1 MPGIGKE
8 LSYGTLLPPYQVMHS
23 PYGAHLS

>member
-1 MPGIGKE
+1 MPGIGKI
-8 LSYGTLLPPYQVMHS
+8 LSYGALLPPYQIMHT